1 VIKFEKFGGSYL
13 EEPEVLREV
22 AVNARD
28 DYDGSNQI

>member
-1 VIKFEKFGGSYL
+1 VIQFEKFGGSFK

-28 DYDGSNQI
+28 DDGSSNQM